1 MNVSAVDYSHV
12 IARLRDKPDALIVL
26 VVDMLDIENSI
37 YRPLVQL
44 LGASAA
50 SGDRATTFKR
60 PMIVVGTW
68 AGRRSRADGIYFQ
81 ATKSIFCRPTQNE
94 AI

>member
-1 MNVSAVDYSHV
+1 LNVNVSAVDYNHV

-44 LGASAA
+44 LGTSAA
-50 SGDRATTFKR
+50 SGDQATLKR
-60 PMIVVGTW
+60 PMIVVG
-68 AGRRSRADGIYFQ
+68 A
-81 ATKSIFCRPTQNE
+81 
-94 AI
+94 